1 MTDANDNIESNFSFR
16 IFDLYRRFVELLKIN
31 PDFLIE
37 FKSGQPKEE
46 ICRDMIHKTFQ
57 HSQKEDEIH
66 HLLKYLNKN
75 AKTIANHAEN
85 TPNNWT
91 DAIKY
96 TDQCKKLIRK
106 YFRTNGIDIK
116 KDNFNLDEVT
126 EGIGEFLHIVPNQV
140 QLEAIKDY
148 LMHDLQNP
156 KRTIIPQQ
164 SSTKIKKKSN
174 KSSKES
180 TDVNANDSIEIAM
193 EVIFNDSLKSGYNDD
208 YQNYKKSAEIAR
220 LLKENNDKS
229 QNELLHIA
237 EDTKSS
243 LEESVQSVMRVEDS
257 SSEDEDIDIEIES
270 PEYERLKSSNENLT
284 NAVIESPHICK
295 GLKRS
300 SVGYGDYESITKKIC
315 TQKDFHQS
323 ELSMDQHRS
332 EICSKN
338 DEFSEHEKIRT
349 STSDSTETLST
360 VENVKANIS
369 PINSKEDL
377 LNILE
382 DIKIKKEEEEIVLL
396 NFDKHTLTVTE
407 NSSSKREENYLNPL
421 SMTYHDAFK
430 LMESIMA
437 FCAFKNETSIEEF
450 LILRRT
456 RDKMLWRSLKE
467 TKKENQ

>member
-57 HSQKEDEIH
+57 HHQKEDKIL

-85 TPNNWT
+85 TPNNWA

-106 YFRTNGIDIK
+106 YFRTNAIDIK

-126 EGIGEFLHIVPNQV
+126 EGIGEFLHIVPNKV

-156 KRTIIPQQ
+156 KRAIIPQK
-164 SSTKIKKKSN
+164 SSTKNKKKSN

-193 EVIFNDSLKSGYNDD
+193 EVIFNDSLKSGNNDD
-208 YQNYKKSAEIAR
+208 YQNYQKSAEIAR
-220 LLKENNDKS
+220 LLKENNAKS

-243 LEESVQSVMRVEDS
+243 LEESVQSLIRVEDS
-257 SSEDEDIDIEIES
+257 SNEDEDIDIEIES

-295 GLKRS
+295 ELKRS
-300 SVGYGDYESITKKIC
+300 SVGYGDYESIKK
-315 TQKDFHQS
+315 K
-323 ELSMDQHRS
+323 DQHQS

-369 PINSKEDL
+369 RINSKEDL

-382 DIKIKKEEEEIVLL
+382 DIKIKTEEEIVLL

-407 NSSSKREENYLNPL
+407 NSSSNREQNYLNPL